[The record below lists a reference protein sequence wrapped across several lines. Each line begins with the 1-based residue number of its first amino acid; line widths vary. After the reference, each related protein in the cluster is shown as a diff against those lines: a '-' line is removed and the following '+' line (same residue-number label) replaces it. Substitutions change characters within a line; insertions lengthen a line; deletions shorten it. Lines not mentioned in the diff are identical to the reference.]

1 MCKLRNR
8 LSGTENASERRSG
21 AARAASGR
29 RRPDGTGL
37 PRRFARAH
45 TAGIAE
51 NGVRNR
57 YNHAFRAPVTC
68 YRANY
73 RLPGAFRRPALS
85 ANRKHSMFIQRLSTY
100 ARRIAL
106 IALLQF
112 AAIAT
117 ASAFPAAASAPGASG
132 TDASVPAIS
141 LNDAVAQLKQ
151 MQAEQDRIK
160 QQTSTASNSKELDA
174 LGDAT
179 QELSTDVA
187 KLQSELVPQRAQVQA
202 QLDVLGPAPAEGAA
216 PETPAVAKQRA
227 TLTARKTQL
236 DAALKQAADQKTNLA
251 NLTEQFAKLHRGLLK
266 NQLAFRSGG
275 IFSAQ
280 FWLPLFHLPPDDVQR
295 LEDFNDE
302 LRDMLRSSWVPGQR
316 PITALLLIAS
326 FAMWLGGRR
335 LIERGLAWIC
345 LNRLP
350 PTRLRRSALALSTA
364 LSTFLATAFAVQI
377 LYLAVARHYELTPAL
392 TDLWDQFAKLA
403 ATCALIA
410 GLGRALLC
418 TKHPSWRLPALADPV
433 ALAMKPFPGIL
444 AALLLMSG
452 TLESINRIVDTS
464 LSVTL
469 FGRGIV
475 SLVVAL
481 TVGASLLRSNRAR
494 SVLAAAGE
502 APEQRSTL
510 AGLIHAGV
518 TLAIVV
524 SLIALLIGY
533 VTVARFITYELVW
546 FEIVLCATYIL
557 IQLTRDASE
566 SLFSASL
573 STGQQIKN
581 LFALEDRHLD
591 QARTVLSG
599 FGTSLLMLIAAI
611 ALLTGG
617 FGTTPGDL
625 LDSAVAMI
633 GSQRLQSLN
642 IMPDRILNAVIGFAI
657 GFYLLRSLRRW
668 LDGEFMP
675 ALGMDTGMR
684 VSLITLFTN
693 VGYVLLVL
701 MTLGLLGVRWN
712 NLAWIVSALSVGIGF
727 GLQEIVKNFV
737 SGLILLTERPVKVGD
752 MISIA
757 GVEGDIR
764 RINVRATEIQLSDRS
779 TVIVPNSQL
788 ISQNLRNVT
797 MGNSTQGVATLVL
810 TFPLNTDPEQVRD
823 LLLDA
828 YRTHEAILEKPAPSV
843 TFSQLAPDGITLS
856 VTGYVSSPRIASST
870 KSDLLFEILK
880 QLRAAGIT
888 LSSPQMLVVQ
898 NMPAVEK

>member
-1 MCKLRNR
+1 M
-8 LSGTENASERRSG
+8 S
-21 AARAASGR
+21 
-29 RRPDGTGL
+29 
-37 PRRFARAH
+37 
-45 TAGIAE
+45 
-51 NGVRNR
+51 
-57 YNHAFRAPVTC
+57 
-68 YRANY
+68 
-73 RLPGAFRRPALS
+73 
-85 ANRKHSMFIQRLSTY
+85 IQRLSTY

-117 ASAFPAAASAPGASG
+117 ASAFPAAASAPVASG
-132 TDASVPAIS
+132 VGAAAPAIS
-141 LNDAVAQLKQ
+141 LPDAIAQLKQ
-151 MQAEQDRIK
+151 MQAELDRIK

-174 LGDAT
+174 LDDSA

-187 KLQSELVPQRAQVQA
+187 KLQSDLTPQRAQVQA

-216 PETPAVAKQRA
+216 PEAPAVAKQRA
-227 TLTARKTQL
+227 ALDARKTQI
-236 DAALKQAADQKTNLA
+236 DAALKQAADQKTSLT
-251 NLTEQFAKLHRGLLK
+251 NLTEQFAKLHRSLLK
-266 NQLAFRSGG
+266 NQLAFRSGS

-280 FWLPLFHLPPDDVQR
+280 FWLPLFHLSPDDRQR
-295 LEDFNDE
+295 LEDFDDE
-302 LRDMLRSSWVPGQR
+302 LFDMLRSSWVPGQR
-316 PITALLLIAS
+316 AITTVLLIAA
-326 FAMWLGGRR
+326 FAAWLGGRR
-335 LIERGLAWIC
+335 LIERGLAWIA

-364 LSTFLATAFAVQI
+364 LSTFLATAIAIQI
-377 LYLAVARHYELTPAL
+377 LYLAVARHYELTPSL

-433 ALAMKPFPGIL
+433 ALAMKPFPSIL
-444 AALLLMSG
+444 AGLLLVSG

-481 TVGASLLRSNRAR
+481 TVGASLLRANRAR
-494 SVLAAAGE
+494 SALAAAGE

-518 TLAIVV
+518 TLAIVA

-533 VTVARFITYELVW
+533 ITVARFITYELVW

-566 SLFSASL
+566 SLFSSSL
-573 STGQQIKN
+573 STGQQIKH

-611 ALLTGG
+611 ALVTGG

-752 MISIA
+752 MVSIA

-788 ISQNLRNVT
+788 ISQNVRNVT

-828 YRTHEAILEKPAPSV
+828 YREHPAILDKPAPSV

-870 KSDLLFEILK
+870 KSDLLFQILK

-898 NMPAVEK
+898 NMPTEEK

>member
-1 MCKLRNR
+1 
-8 LSGTENASERRSG
+8 
-21 AARAASGR
+21 
-29 RRPDGTGL
+29 
-37 PRRFARAH
+37 
-45 TAGIAE
+45 
-51 NGVRNR
+51 
-57 YNHAFRAPVTC
+57 
-68 YRANY
+68 
-73 RLPGAFRRPALS
+73 
-85 ANRKHSMFIQRLSTY
+85 MFIQRLSTY
-100 ARRIAL
+100 ARRVAL

-151 MQAEQDRIK
+151 MQVEQDRIK

-216 PETPAVAKQRA
+216 PETPAVVKQRA
-227 TLTARKTQL
+227 TLDARKTQL

-251 NLTEQFAKLHRGLLK
+251 NLTEQFAKLHRSQLK

-280 FWLPLFHLPPDDVQR
+280 FWLPLFQRSPDDIQR

-316 PITALLLIAS
+316 AITTLLLIAS

-350 PTRLRRSALALSTA
+350 PTRLRRSALALALSTA

-377 LYLAVARHYELTPAL
+377 LYLAVARHYELTPSL

-494 SVLAAAGE
+494 SELAAAGE

-533 VTVARFITYELVW
+533 ITVARFITYELVW

-828 YRTHEAILEKPAPSV
+828 YRTHDAILEKPAPSV
-843 TFSQLAPDGITLS
+843 TFSQLTPDGITLS
-856 VTGYVSSPRIASST
+856 VTGYVASPRIASST

-880 QLRAAGIT
+880 RLRAAGIT

>member
-1 MCKLRNR
+1 M
-8 LSGTENASERRSG
+8 S
-21 AARAASGR
+21 
-29 RRPDGTGL
+29 
-37 PRRFARAH
+37 
-45 TAGIAE
+45 
-51 NGVRNR
+51 
-57 YNHAFRAPVTC
+57 
-68 YRANY
+68 
-73 RLPGAFRRPALS
+73 
-85 ANRKHSMFIQRLSTY
+85 IQRLSTY

-106 IALLQF
+106 FALLQF
-112 AAIAT
+112 AVIAT
-117 ASAFPAAASAPGASG
+117 ASAFPTAASAPGASG
-132 TDASVPAIS
+132 VGVPVPTIS
-141 LNDAVAQLKQ
+141 LGDAVAQLKQ
-151 MQAEQDRIK
+151 MQVQQDRIK
-160 QQTSTASNSKELDA
+160 QQTSNATNSKELDE

-179 QELSTDVA
+179 QELSADVD
-187 KLQSELVPQRAQVQA
+187 KLQSQLAPQRTQVQA
-202 QLDVLGPAPAEGAA
+202 QLDVLGPPPAPGAS
-216 PETPAVAKQRA
+216 PETPAVAQQRA
-227 TLTARKTQL
+227 ALNARKAQI

-251 NLTEQFAKLHRGLLK
+251 NLNDQFSKLHRSLLK
-266 NQLAFRSGG
+266 NQLAFRSGS
-275 IFSAQ
+275 IFGAQ
-280 FWLPLFHLPPDDVQR
+280 FWLPLFHLSPDDVQR
-295 LEDFNDE
+295 LDDFNDE
-302 LRDMLRSSWVPGQR
+302 LRDMLRSSWTPGQR
-316 PITALLLIAS
+316 ALTTLLVIA
-326 FAMWLGGRR
+326 ALAVWLGGRR
-335 LIERGLAWIC
+335 IVERGLAWFC

-350 PTRLRRSALALSTA
+350 PTRLRRSALALATAFST
-364 LSTFLATAFAVQI
+364 LLATAVAVQI
-377 LYLAVARHYELTPAL
+377 LYLALARHAELTPSM

-403 ATCALIA
+403 VTCALIA

-433 ALAMKPFPGIL
+433 ALAMKPFPGVL

-481 TVGASLLRSNRAR
+481 TVGASILRANRVR
-494 SVLAAAGE
+494 SALAASGE
-502 APEQRSTL
+502 APEDRSTL

-524 SLIALLIGY
+524 SLGALLIGY
-533 VTVARFITYELVW
+533 ITVARFITYELVW
-546 FEIVLCATYIL
+546 FEIVLCSVYIMT
-557 IQLTRDASE
+557 QLTRDASE
-566 SLFSASL
+566 SLFSANL
-573 STGQQIKN
+573 STGKQIKH
-581 LFALEDRHLD
+581 LFALDDRHLD
-591 QARTVLSG
+591 QAHTVVSG
-599 FGTSLLMLIAAI
+599 LGTSLLMLVAAI

-617 FGTTPGDL
+617 FGTTPSDL

-633 GSQRLQSLN
+633 GGQRLQSLN
-642 IMPDRILNAVIGFAI
+642 IMPDRIMNAVIGFAI
-657 GFYLLRSLRRW
+657 GFYLLRSVRRW
-668 LDGEFMP
+668 LDSEFMP
-675 ALGMDTGMR
+675 ALGMDAGMR

-701 MTLGLLGVRWN
+701 MTLGLLGVRWS

-752 MISIA
+752 MVSIA

-788 ISQNLRNVT
+788 ISQNVRNVT
-797 MGNSTQGVATLVL
+797 MGNSTQGVATLML

-828 YRTHEAILEKPAPSV
+828 YREHPAILDKPAPSV

-856 VTGYVSSPRIASST
+856 VTGYVASPRIASAT

-880 QLRAAGIT
+880 QLRASQIT
-888 LSSPQMLVVQ
+888 LSTPQMLVVQ
-898 NMPAVEK
+898 NMPAVDGSTRHE

>member
-1 MCKLRNR
+1 M
-8 LSGTENASERRSG
+8 S
-21 AARAASGR
+21 
-29 RRPDGTGL
+29 
-37 PRRFARAH
+37 
-45 TAGIAE
+45 
-51 NGVRNR
+51 
-57 YNHAFRAPVTC
+57 
-68 YRANY
+68 
-73 RLPGAFRRPALS
+73 
-85 ANRKHSMFIQRLSTY
+85 IQRLSTY

-106 IALLQF
+106 FALLQF

-117 ASAFPAAASAPGASG
+117 ASAFPTAASAPGASG
-132 TDASVPAIS
+132 VGVPVPTIS
-141 LNDAVAQLKQ
+141 LSDAVAQLKQ
-151 MQAEQDRIK
+151 MQVQQDRIK
-160 QQTSTASNSKELDA
+160 QQTSNATNSKELDE

-179 QELSTDVA
+179 QELSADVD
-187 KLQSELVPQRAQVQA
+187 KLQSQLAPQRTQVQA
-202 QLDVLGPAPAEGAA
+202 QLDVLGPPPAPGAS
-216 PETPAVAKQRA
+216 PETPAVAQQRA
-227 TLTARKTQL
+227 TLNARKAQI

-251 NLTEQFAKLHRGLLK
+251 NLNDQFSKLHRSLLK
-266 NQLAFRSGG
+266 NQLAFRSGS
-275 IFSAQ
+275 IFGAQ
-280 FWLPLFHLPPDDVQR
+280 FWLPLFHLSPDDVQR
-295 LEDFNDE
+295 LDDFNDE
-302 LRDMLRSSWVPGQR
+302 LRDMLRSSWTPGQR
-316 PITALLLIAS
+316 ALTTLLMIA
-326 FAMWLGGRR
+326 ALAVWLGGRR
-335 LIERGLAWIC
+335 IVERGLAWFC

-350 PTRLRRSALALSTA
+350 PTRLRRSALALATAFST
-364 LSTFLATAFAVQI
+364 LLATAVAVQI
-377 LYLAVARHYELTPAL
+377 LYLALARHSELTSSM

-403 ATCALIA
+403 VTCALIA

-433 ALAMKPFPGIL
+433 ALAMKPFPGVL

-481 TVGASLLRSNRAR
+481 TVGASILRANRVR
-494 SVLAAAGE
+494 SALAASGE
-502 APEQRSTL
+502 APEDRSTL

-524 SLIALLIGY
+524 SLGALLIGY
-533 VTVARFITYELVW
+533 ITVARFITYELVW
-546 FEIVLCATYIL
+546 FEIVLCSVYIMT
-557 IQLTRDASE
+557 QLTRDASE
-566 SLFSASL
+566 SLFSANL
-573 STGQQIKN
+573 STGRQIKH
-581 LFALEDRHLD
+581 LFALDDRHLD
-591 QARTVLSG
+591 QAHTVVSG
-599 FGTSLLMLIAAI
+599 LGTSLLMLVAAI

-617 FGTTPGDL
+617 FGTTPSDL

-633 GSQRLQSLN
+633 GGQRLQSLN
-642 IMPDRILNAVIGFAI
+642 IMPDRIMNAVIGFAI
-657 GFYLLRSLRRW
+657 GFYLLRSVRRW
-668 LDGEFMP
+668 LDSEFMP
-675 ALGMDTGMR
+675 ALGMDAGMR

-701 MTLGLLGVRWN
+701 MALGLLGVRWS

-752 MISIA
+752 MVSIA

-788 ISQNLRNVT
+788 ISQNVRNVT
-797 MGNSTQGVATLVL
+797 MGNSTQGVATLML

-828 YRTHEAILEKPAPSV
+828 YREHPAILDKPAPSV

-856 VTGYVSSPRIASST
+856 VTGYVASPRIASAT

-880 QLRAAGIT
+880 QLRASQIT
-888 LSSPQMLVVQ
+888 LSTPQMLVVQ
-898 NMPAVEK
+898 NMPAIDGSATHK

>member
-1 MCKLRNR
+1 M
-8 LSGTENASERRSG
+8 S
-21 AARAASGR
+21 
-29 RRPDGTGL
+29 
-37 PRRFARAH
+37 
-45 TAGIAE
+45 
-51 NGVRNR
+51 
-57 YNHAFRAPVTC
+57 
-68 YRANY
+68 
-73 RLPGAFRRPALS
+73 
-85 ANRKHSMFIQRLSTY
+85 IQRLSTY

-106 IALLQF
+106 FALLQF

-117 ASAFPAAASAPGASG
+117 ASAFPTAASAPGASG
-132 TDASVPAIS
+132 VGVPVPTIS
-141 LNDAVAQLKQ
+141 LNDAVVQLKQ
-151 MQAEQDRIK
+151 MQVQQDHIK
-160 QQTSTASNSKELDA
+160 QQTSNATNSKAFDE

-179 QELSTDVA
+179 QELSADVD
-187 KLQSELVPQRAQVQA
+187 KLQSQLAPQRTQVQA
-202 QLDVLGPAPAEGAA
+202 QLDVLGPPPAPGAS
-216 PETPAVAKQRA
+216 PETPAVEQQRA
-227 TLTARKTQL
+227 TLNARKAQI

-251 NLTEQFAKLHRGLLK
+251 NLNDQFAKLHLSLLK
-266 NQLAFRSGG
+266 NQLAFRSGS
-275 IFSAQ
+275 IFGAQ
-280 FWLPLFHLPPDDVQR
+280 FWLPLFHLSPDDVRR
-295 LEDFNDE
+295 LEDFDDE
-302 LRDMLRSSWVPGQR
+302 LRDMLRSSWTPGQR
-316 PITALLLIAS
+316 AITTLLMIAALA
-326 FAMWLGGRR
+326 AWLGGRR
-335 LIERGLAWIC
+335 VVERGLAWFC

-350 PTRLRRSALALSTA
+350 PTRLRRSALALATAFST
-364 LSTFLATAFAVQI
+364 LLATAVAVQI
-377 LYLAVARHYELTPAL
+377 LYLALARHAELTSSM

-403 ATCALIA
+403 VTCALIA

-433 ALAMKPFPGIL
+433 ALAMKPFPGVL

-452 TLESINRIVDTS
+452 ALEAINRIVDTS

-469 FGRGIV
+469 LGRGIV

-481 TVGASLLRSNRAR
+481 TVGASILRANRVRTA
-494 SVLAAAGE
+494 LAASGE
-502 APEQRSTL
+502 APEERSTL

-524 SLIALLIGY
+524 SLVALLIGY
-533 VTVARFITYELVW
+533 ITVARFITYELVW
-546 FEIVLCATYIL
+546 FEIVLCSVYIL
-557 IQLTRDASE
+557 TQLTRDASE
-566 SLFSASL
+566 SLFSANL
-573 STGQQIKN
+573 STGKQIKH

-591 QARTVLSG
+591 QAQTVVSG
-599 FGTSLLMLIAAI
+599 LGTSLLMLVAAI

-617 FGTTPGDL
+617 FGTTPSDL

-633 GSQRLQSLN
+633 GGQRLQSLN

-657 GFYLLRSLRRW
+657 GFYLLRSVRRW
-668 LDGEFMP
+668 LDSEFMP

-684 VSLITLFTN
+684 ISLITLFTN

-701 MTLGLLGVRWN
+701 MTLGLLGVRWS

-752 MISIA
+752 MVSIA

-788 ISQNLRNVT
+788 ISQNVRNVT
-797 MGNSTQGVATLVL
+797 MGNSTQGVATLML

-828 YRTHEAILEKPAPSV
+828 YREHPAILDKPAPSV

-856 VTGYVSSPRIASST
+856 VTGYVASPRIASAT

-880 QLRAAGIT
+880 QLRAARIT
-888 LSSPQMLVVQ
+888 LSTPQMLVVQ
-898 NMPAVEK
+898 NMPASDASPPHE

>member
-1 MCKLRNR
+1 M
-8 LSGTENASERRSG
+8 S
-21 AARAASGR
+21 
-29 RRPDGTGL
+29 
-37 PRRFARAH
+37 
-45 TAGIAE
+45 
-51 NGVRNR
+51 
-57 YNHAFRAPVTC
+57 
-68 YRANY
+68 
-73 RLPGAFRRPALS
+73 
-85 ANRKHSMFIQRLSTY
+85 IQRLSTY

-117 ASAFPAAASAPGASG
+117 ASAFPAAASAPVASG
-132 TDASVPAIS
+132 VGAAAPAIS
-141 LNDAVAQLKQ
+141 LPDAIAQLKQ
-151 MQAEQDRIK
+151 MQAELDRIK

-174 LGDAT
+174 LDDSA

-187 KLQSELVPQRAQVQA
+187 KLQSDLTPQRAQVQA

-216 PETPAVAKQRA
+216 PEAPAVAKQRA
-227 TLTARKTQL
+227 ALDARKTQI
-236 DAALKQAADQKTNLA
+236 DAALKQAADQKTSLA
-251 NLTEQFAKLHRGLLK
+251 NLTEQFAKLHRSLLK
-266 NQLAFRSGG
+266 NQLAFRSGS

-280 FWLPLFHLPPDDVQR
+280 FWLPLFHLSPDDRQR
-295 LEDFNDE
+295 LEDFDDE
-302 LRDMLRSSWVPGQR
+302 LFDMLRSSWVPGQR
-316 PITALLLIAS
+316 AITTVLLIAA
-326 FAMWLGGRR
+326 FAAWLGGRR
-335 LIERGLAWIC
+335 LIERGLAWIA

-364 LSTFLATAFAVQI
+364 LSTFLATAIAIQI
-377 LYLAVARHYELTPAL
+377 LYLAVARHYELTPSL

-433 ALAMKPFPGIL
+433 ALAMKPFPSIL
-444 AALLLMSG
+444 AGLLLVSG

-481 TVGASLLRSNRAR
+481 TVGASLLRANRAR
-494 SVLAAAGE
+494 SALAAAGE

-518 TLAIVV
+518 TLAIVA

-533 VTVARFITYELVW
+533 ITVARFITYELVW

-566 SLFSASL
+566 SLFSSSL
-573 STGQQIKN
+573 STGQQIKH

-611 ALLTGG
+611 ALVTGG

-752 MISIA
+752 MVSIA

-788 ISQNLRNVT
+788 ISQNVRNVT

-828 YRTHEAILEKPAPSV
+828 YREHPAILDKPAPSV

-870 KSDLLFEILK
+870 KSDLLFQILK

-898 NMPAVEK
+898 NMPTEEK

>member
-1 MCKLRNR
+1 
-8 LSGTENASERRSG
+8 
-21 AARAASGR
+21 
-29 RRPDGTGL
+29 
-37 PRRFARAH
+37 
-45 TAGIAE
+45 
-51 NGVRNR
+51 
-57 YNHAFRAPVTC
+57 
-68 YRANY
+68 
-73 RLPGAFRRPALS
+73 
-85 ANRKHSMFIQRLSTY
+85 MFIQRLSTY

-106 IALLQF
+106 FALLQF

-117 ASAFPAAASAPGASG
+117 ASAFPTAASAPGASG
-132 TDASVPAIS
+132 VGVPVPTIS
-141 LNDAVAQLKQ
+141 LNDAVARLKQ
-151 MQAEQDRIK
+151 MQVQQDRIK
-160 QQTSTASNSKELDA
+160 QQTSNATNSKELDE

-179 QELSTDVA
+179 QELSADVD
-187 KLQSELVPQRAQVQA
+187 KLQGQLAPQRTQVQA
-202 QLDVLGPAPAEGAA
+202 QLDVLGPPPAPGAS
-216 PETPAVAKQRA
+216 PETPAVEQQRE
-227 TLTARKTQL
+227 TLNARKAQI

-251 NLTEQFAKLHRGLLK
+251 NLNDQFAKLHRSLLK
-266 NQLAFRSGG
+266 NQLAFRSGS
-275 IFSAQ
+275 IFGAQ
-280 FWLPLFHLPPDDVQR
+280 FWLPLFHLSPDDVQR

-302 LRDMLRSSWVPGQR
+302 LRDMLRSSWTPGQR
-316 PITALLLIAS
+316 AITTLLLIA
-326 FAMWLGGRR
+326 ALAAWLGGRR
-335 LIERGLAWIC
+335 VVERGLAWFC

-350 PTRLRRSALALSTA
+350 PTRLRRSALALATAFST
-364 LSTFLATAFAVQI
+364 LLATAVAVQI
-377 LYLAVARHYELTPAL
+377 LYLALARHSELTSSM

-403 ATCALIA
+403 VTCALIA

-433 ALAMKPFPGIL
+433 ALAMKPFPGVL

-481 TVGASLLRSNRAR
+481 TVGASILRANRVRTA
-494 SVLAAAGE
+494 LAASGE

-524 SLIALLIGY
+524 SLVALLIGY
-533 VTVARFITYELVW
+533 ITVARFITYELVW
-546 FEIVLCATYIL
+546 FEIVVCSVYIL
-557 IQLTRDASE
+557 TQLTRDASE
-566 SLFSASL
+566 SLFSANL
-573 STGQQIKN
+573 STGKQIKH
-581 LFALEDRHLD
+581 LFALDDRHLD
-591 QARTVLSG
+591 QAHTVVSG
-599 FGTSLLMLIAAI
+599 LGTSLLMLIAAI

-617 FGTTPGDL
+617 FGTTPSDL

-633 GSQRLQSLN
+633 GGQRLQSLN

-657 GFYLLRSLRRW
+657 GFYLLRSVRRW

-675 ALGMDTGMR
+675 ALGMDAGMR

-701 MTLGLLGVRWN
+701 MTLGLLGVRWS

-752 MISIA
+752 MVSIA

-788 ISQNLRNVT
+788 ISQNVRNVT
-797 MGNSTQGVATLVL
+797 MGNSTQGVATLIL

-828 YRTHEAILEKPAPSV
+828 YREHPAILDKPAPSV

-856 VTGYVSSPRIASST
+856 VTGYVASPRIASST

-880 QLRAAGIT
+880 QLRAAQIT
-888 LSSPQMLVVQ
+888 LSTPQMLVVQ
-898 NMPAVEK
+898 NMPASDASAPHE

>member
-1 MCKLRNR
+1 M
-8 LSGTENASERRSG
+8 S
-21 AARAASGR
+21 
-29 RRPDGTGL
+29 
-37 PRRFARAH
+37 
-45 TAGIAE
+45 
-51 NGVRNR
+51 
-57 YNHAFRAPVTC
+57 
-68 YRANY
+68 
-73 RLPGAFRRPALS
+73 
-85 ANRKHSMFIQRLSTY
+85 IQRLSTY

-112 AAIAT
+112 TAIAT
-117 ASAFPAAASAPGASG
+117 ASAFPAAASAPVASG
-132 TDASVPAIS
+132 VGAAAPAIS
-141 LNDAVAQLKQ
+141 LPDAIAQLKQ
-151 MQAEQDRIK
+151 MQAELDRIK

-174 LGDAT
+174 LDDSA

-187 KLQSELVPQRAQVQA
+187 KLQSDLTPQRAQVQA

-216 PETPAVAKQRA
+216 PEAPAVAKQRA
-227 TLTARKTQL
+227 ALDARKTQI
-236 DAALKQAADQKTNLA
+236 DAALKQAADQKTSLA
-251 NLTEQFAKLHRGLLK
+251 NLTEQFAKLHRSLLK
-266 NQLAFRSGG
+266 NQLAFRSGS

-280 FWLPLFHLPPDDVQR
+280 FWLPLFHLSPDDRQR
-295 LEDFNDE
+295 LEDFDDE
-302 LRDMLRSSWVPGQR
+302 LFDMLRSSWVPGQR
-316 PITALLLIAS
+316 AITTVLLISA
-326 FAMWLGGRR
+326 FAAWLGGRR
-335 LIERGLAWIC
+335 LIERGLAWIA

-364 LSTFLATAFAVQI
+364 LSTFLATAIAIQI
-377 LYLAVARHYELTPAL
+377 LYLAVARHYELTPSL

-433 ALAMKPFPGIL
+433 ALAMKPFPSIL
-444 AALLLMSG
+444 AGLLLVSG

-481 TVGASLLRSNRAR
+481 TVGASLLRANRAR
-494 SVLAAAGE
+494 SALAAAGE

-518 TLAIVV
+518 TLAIVA

-533 VTVARFITYELVW
+533 ITVARFITYELVW

-566 SLFSASL
+566 SLFSSSL
-573 STGQQIKN
+573 STGQQIKH

-611 ALLTGG
+611 ALVTGG

-752 MISIA
+752 MVSIA

-788 ISQNLRNVT
+788 ISQNVRNVT

-828 YRTHEAILEKPAPSV
+828 YREHQAILDKPAPSV

-898 NMPAVEK
+898 NMPANDGPTPHES

>member
-1 MCKLRNR
+1 M
-8 LSGTENASERRSG
+8 S
-21 AARAASGR
+21 
-29 RRPDGTGL
+29 
-37 PRRFARAH
+37 
-45 TAGIAE
+45 
-51 NGVRNR
+51 
-57 YNHAFRAPVTC
+57 
-68 YRANY
+68 
-73 RLPGAFRRPALS
+73 
-85 ANRKHSMFIQRLSTY
+85 IQRLSTY

-106 IALLQF
+106 FALLQF

-117 ASAFPAAASAPGASG
+117 ASAFPTAASAPGASG
-132 TDASVPAIS
+132 VGVPAPTIS
-141 LNDAVAQLKQ
+141 LGDAVAQLKQ
-151 MQAEQDRIK
+151 MQVQQDRIK
-160 QQTSTASNSKELDA
+160 QQTSNATNSKELDE

-179 QELSTDVA
+179 QELSADVD
-187 KLQSELVPQRAQVQA
+187 KLQSQLAPQRTQVQA
-202 QLDVLGPAPAEGAA
+202 QLDVLGPPPAPGAS
-216 PETPAVAKQRA
+216 PETPAVEQQRA
-227 TLTARKTQL
+227 TLNARKAQI

-251 NLTEQFAKLHRGLLK
+251 NLNDQFSKLHRGLLK
-266 NQLAFRSGG
+266 NQLAFRSGS
-275 IFSAQ
+275 IFGAQ
-280 FWLPLFHLPPDDVQR
+280 FWMPLFHLSPDDVQR
-295 LEDFNDE
+295 LDDFNDE
-302 LRDMLRSSWVPGQR
+302 LRDMLRSSWIPGQR
-316 PITALLLIAS
+316 ALTTLLMIA
-326 FAMWLGGRR
+326 ALAVWLGGRR
-335 LIERGLAWIC
+335 IVERGLAWFC

-350 PTRLRRSALALSTA
+350 PTRLRRSALALATAFST
-364 LSTFLATAFAVQI
+364 LLATAVAVQI
-377 LYLAVARHYELTPAL
+377 LYLALARHAELTSSM

-403 ATCALIA
+403 VTCALIA

-433 ALAMKPFPGIL
+433 ALAMRPFPGVL

-481 TVGASLLRSNRAR
+481 TVGASILRANRVR
-494 SVLAAAGE
+494 SALAASGE
-502 APEQRSTL
+502 APEDRSTL

-524 SLIALLIGY
+524 SLGALLIGY
-533 VTVARFITYELVW
+533 ITVARFITYELVW
-546 FEIVLCATYIL
+546 FEIVLCSVYIMT
-557 IQLTRDASE
+557 QLTRDASE
-566 SLFSASL
+566 SLFSANL
-573 STGQQIKN
+573 STGKQIKH
-581 LFALEDRHLD
+581 LFALDDRHLD
-591 QARTVLSG
+591 QAHTVVSG
-599 FGTSLLMLIAAI
+599 LGTSLLMLVAAI

-617 FGTTPGDL
+617 FGTTPSDL

-633 GSQRLQSLN
+633 GGQRLQSLN
-642 IMPDRILNAVIGFAI
+642 IMPDRIMNAVIGFAI
-657 GFYLLRSLRRW
+657 GFYLLRSVRRW

-675 ALGMDTGMR
+675 ALGMDAGMR

-701 MTLGLLGVRWN
+701 MTLGLLGVRWS

-752 MISIA
+752 MVSIA

-788 ISQNLRNVT
+788 ISQNVRNVT
-797 MGNSTQGVATLVL
+797 MGNSTQGVATLML

-828 YRTHEAILEKPAPSV
+828 YREHPAILDHPAPSV

-856 VTGYVSSPRIASST
+856 VTGYVASPRIASST

-880 QLRAAGIT
+880 QLRAAQIT
-888 LSSPQMLVVQ
+888 LSTPQMLVVQ
-898 NMPAVEK
+898 NMPASDGATRHE

>member
-1 MCKLRNR
+1 M
-8 LSGTENASERRSG
+8 S
-21 AARAASGR
+21 
-29 RRPDGTGL
+29 
-37 PRRFARAH
+37 
-45 TAGIAE
+45 
-51 NGVRNR
+51 
-57 YNHAFRAPVTC
+57 
-68 YRANY
+68 
-73 RLPGAFRRPALS
+73 
-85 ANRKHSMFIQRLSTY
+85 IQRLSTY

-117 ASAFPAAASAPGASG
+117 ASAFPAAASAPVASG
-132 TDASVPAIS
+132 VGAAAPAIS
-141 LNDAVAQLKQ
+141 LPDAIAQLKQ
-151 MQAEQDRIK
+151 MQAELDRIK

-174 LGDAT
+174 LDDSA

-187 KLQSELVPQRAQVQA
+187 KLQSDLTPQRAQVQA

-216 PETPAVAKQRA
+216 PEAPAVAKQRA
-227 TLTARKTQL
+227 ALDARKTQI
-236 DAALKQAADQKTNLA
+236 DAALKQAADQKTSLA
-251 NLTEQFAKLHRGLLK
+251 NLTEQFAKLHRSLLK
-266 NQLAFRSGG
+266 NQLAFRSGS

-280 FWLPLFHLPPDDVQR
+280 FWLPLFHLSPDDRQR
-295 LEDFNDE
+295 LEDFDDE
-302 LRDMLRSSWVPGQR
+302 LFDMLRSSWAPGQR
-316 PITALLLIAS
+316 AITTVLLIAA
-326 FAMWLGGRR
+326 FAAWLGGRR
-335 LIERGLAWIC
+335 LIERGLAWIA

-364 LSTFLATAFAVQI
+364 LSTFLATAIAIQI
-377 LYLAVARHYELTPAL
+377 LYLAVARHYELTSSL

-433 ALAMKPFPGIL
+433 ALAMKPFPSIL
-444 AALLLMSG
+444 AGLLLVSG

-481 TVGASLLRSNRAR
+481 TVGASLLRANRAR
-494 SVLAAAGE
+494 SALAAAGE

-518 TLAIVV
+518 TLAIVA

-533 VTVARFITYELVW
+533 ITVARFITYELVW

-566 SLFSASL
+566 SLFSSSL
-573 STGQQIKN
+573 STGQQIKH

-611 ALLTGG
+611 ALVTGG

-752 MISIA
+752 MVSIA

-788 ISQNLRNVT
+788 ISQNVRNVT

-828 YRTHEAILEKPAPSV
+828 YREHPAILDKPAPSV

-870 KSDLLFEILK
+870 KSDLLFQILK

-898 NMPAVEK
+898 NMPANEGPTPHES

>member
-1 MCKLRNR
+1 
-8 LSGTENASERRSG
+8 
-21 AARAASGR
+21 
-29 RRPDGTGL
+29 
-37 PRRFARAH
+37 
-45 TAGIAE
+45 
-51 NGVRNR
+51 
-57 YNHAFRAPVTC
+57 
-68 YRANY
+68 
-73 RLPGAFRRPALS
+73 
-85 ANRKHSMFIQRLSTY
+85 MFIQRLSTY

-106 IALLQF
+106 FALLQF

-117 ASAFPAAASAPGASG
+117 ASAFPTAASAPGASG
-132 TDASVPAIS
+132 VGVPVPTIS
-141 LNDAVAQLKQ
+141 LNDAVARLKQ
-151 MQAEQDRIK
+151 MQVQQDRIK
-160 QQTSTASNSKELDA
+160 QQTSNATNSKELDE

-179 QELSTDVA
+179 QELSADVD
-187 KLQSELVPQRAQVQA
+187 KLQSQLAPQRTQVQA
-202 QLDVLGPAPAEGAA
+202 QLDVLGPPPAPGAS
-216 PETPAVAKQRA
+216 PETPAVEQQRE
-227 TLTARKTQL
+227 TLNARKAQI

-251 NLTEQFAKLHRGLLK
+251 NLNDQFAKLHRSLLR
-266 NQLAFRSGG
+266 NQLAFRSGS
-275 IFSAQ
+275 IFGAQ
-280 FWLPLFHLPPDDVQR
+280 FWLPLFHLSPDDVQR

-302 LRDMLRSSWVPGQR
+302 LRDMLRSSWTPGQR
-316 PITALLLIAS
+316 AITTLLLIA
-326 FAMWLGGRR
+326 ALAAWLGGRR
-335 LIERGLAWIC
+335 VVERGLAWFC

-350 PTRLRRSALALSTA
+350 PTRLRRSALALATAFST
-364 LSTFLATAFAVQI
+364 LLATAVAVQI
-377 LYLAVARHYELTPAL
+377 LYLALARHSELTSSM

-403 ATCALIA
+403 VTCALIA

-433 ALAMKPFPGIL
+433 ALAMKPFPGVL

-481 TVGASLLRSNRAR
+481 TVGASILRANRVRTA
-494 SVLAAAGE
+494 LAASGE
-502 APEQRSTL
+502 APEERSTL

-524 SLIALLIGY
+524 SLVALLIGY
-533 VTVARFITYELVW
+533 ITVARFITYELVW
-546 FEIVLCATYIL
+546 FEIVLCSVYIL

-566 SLFSASL
+566 SLFSANL
-573 STGQQIKN
+573 STGKQIKH
-581 LFALEDRHLD
+581 LFALDDRHLD
-591 QARTVLSG
+591 QAHTVVSG
-599 FGTSLLMLIAAI
+599 LGTSLLMLVAAI

-617 FGTTPGDL
+617 FGTTPSDL

-633 GSQRLQSLN
+633 GGQRLQSLN

-657 GFYLLRSLRRW
+657 GFYLLRSVRRW

-675 ALGMDTGMR
+675 ALGMDAGMR

-701 MTLGLLGVRWN
+701 MTLGLLGVRWS

-752 MISIA
+752 MVSIA

-788 ISQNLRNVT
+788 ISQNVRNVT
-797 MGNSTQGVATLVL
+797 MGNSTQGVATLML

-828 YRTHEAILEKPAPSV
+828 YSEHPAILDKPAPSV

-856 VTGYVSSPRIASST
+856 VTGYVASPRIASAT

-880 QLRAAGIT
+880 QLRAAQIT
-888 LSSPQMLVVQ
+888 LSTPQMLVVQ
-898 NMPAVEK
+898 NMPAGDASPPHE